1 MRANPGGEISPDEV
15 VGRDDFI
22 DQLWD
27 TLEHQSVLLVSER
40 RFGKTTVTKKM
51 KAHDREGWLTV
62 WRDVED
68 AGTAAEFAERVCRS
82 IEEHLSGMGRSALK
96 LRAFVQEIAG
106 TEIAGVIRLPPVAQ
120 RQWKTVLEK
129 AFEDLAEAQD
139 ARVLFVWDELPFMLQ
154 KVIRRDGEQAA
165 MDVLDTLRHLRQTH
179 GRRFPMMY
187 CGSIGMH
194 HVARRLRFDGHTNPA
209 LNDLLTVELPPL
221 PAGDARELCRQLIL
235 GENLSCGDMAAV
247 TKRIAGLVDGVP
259 FYIHSVVQK
268 LRVPGGPVTAESA
281 ERIVAEALVDANDP
295 WHLRHYQERLH
306 GYYGHTTATVAAAI
320 LDELAAADKPQS
332 TREIQQALAATA
344 TPIEDL
350 EALRDLLL
358 RLGQDHYLTRSA
370 EHGRYA
376 FRFPLIRRWWRLARD
391 LV

>member
-1 MRANPGGEISPDEV
+1 M
-15 VGRDDFI
+15 
-22 DQLWD
+22 
-27 TLEHQSVLLVSER
+27 
-40 RFGKTTVTKKM
+40 
-51 KAHDREGWLTV
+51 
-62 WRDVED
+62 
-68 AGTAAEFAERVCRS
+68 
-82 IEEHLSGMGRSALK
+82 
-96 LRAFVQEIAG
+96 
-106 TEIAGVIRLPPVAQ
+106 
-120 RQWKTVLEK
+120 
-129 AFEDLAEAQD
+129 
-139 ARVLFVWDELPFMLQ
+139 
-154 KVIRRDGEQAA
+154 
-165 MDVLDTLRHLRQTH
+165 
-179 GRRFPMMY
+179 
-187 CGSIGMH
+187 
-194 HVARRLRFDGHTNPA
+194 
-209 LNDLLTVELPPL
+209 
-221 PAGDARELCRQLIL
+221 
-235 GENLSCGDMAAV
+235 
-247 TKRIAGLVDGVP
+247 
-259 FYIHSVVQK
+259 QK